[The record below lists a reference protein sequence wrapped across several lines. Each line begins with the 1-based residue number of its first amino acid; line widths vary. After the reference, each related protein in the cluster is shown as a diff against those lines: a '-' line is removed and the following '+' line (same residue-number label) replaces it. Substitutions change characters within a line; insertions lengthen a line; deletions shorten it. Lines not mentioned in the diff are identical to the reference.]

1 MKSRR
6 AISLALAAVFFGTIF
21 LRAADDP
28 FSWPPITAQ
37 QKPWAFN
44 WWMGS
49 AVDKTNLTHELERYA
64 AAGLGGIHII
74 PIYGAKG
81 FEDKYINY
89 LSPQWMEMMGW
100 AVSEAH
106 RLGMG
111 VDMTTGSGWCFG
123 GPQVT
128 DEDANA
134 SVVVKTFGLKAGEK
148 LTQKFIKASTQAL
161 VAYGP
166 DGKVIELTEKISADG
181 EVDWIAPSSPVG
193 RASRLSAPEG
203 VSPSN
208 SVASSNLGRD
218 DLANAGGTPTPLAW
232 TIYAISQKPSGQ
244 KVKRP
249 GPGGEGWMLN
259 LIYPHAMD
267 DFLKP
272 YTAAFANYTGPKP
285 RAQYHDSYEYK
296 SDWSPDFFA
305 QFEKRRGYRLQTELP
320 ALFGS
325 GDASSPGSAT
335 RASQPPSDHRA
346 RVLCD
351 YRQTVS
357 EIMADSLKKW
367 VDWSHEH
374 GFITRDQAHGSP
386 GNWLDLYATADIP
399 ETEMFHTDKNKLIS
413 KFASSA
419 AHVTGKRLVSA
430 ETGTWIEEHFTEKLS
445 DVKYLFDDM
454 FLSGINHMFYHG
466 CIYSPDEAP
475 WPGWHFYA
483 SLEMNPRNSIW
494 RDVPA
499 LNAYAARCQAILQSG
514 QPDNDILLYYN
525 AADFWM
531 QPGDKLLPQL
541 TVHARD
547 WFEGQPIGKVAKEL
561 WDKGYA
567 FDYVS
572 DAQLKT
578 AKVVREKFPTHDG
591 SLYEKG
597 IIQMS
602 GGKYKVIIVPEC
614 KFIPLE
620 TFRELLALAESGVTV
635 IFDKN
640 LPMDISGA
648 ADLES
653 KRTEFKTLTSKL
665 IPDWNMDHNERYGH
679 YHIGKGFVFSVMS
692 YPEGNSLDYQDELAC
707 ETLVESNL
715 SFARRSFDGGWN
727 YFIANRN
734 ATNFDGWV
742 TLGRHA
748 TSVVVLDPMT
758 GNVGAA
764 MSRQSSQRVSWA
776 KENFVSP
783 IEIHLQLKAGES
795 VILRAFAHPVVGW
808 DLPGWNYWQTNGQPV
823 EITGD
828 WKVKFLTGGPTL
840 PADFSTAKLT
850 SWTTFPDTN
859 CQAFGGT
866 AKYETTFDAPQSG
879 GDASSPN
886 GAGDATVAS
895 SKKTP
900 SDEGVAAT
908 LMRRGVASTF
918 YLDLGDVRQSARVRL
933 NGKDY
938 GTLITPPFR
947 VAVDNLKPTGNTLE
961 VEVTSVD
968 ANRIRDLDRRGV
980 KWKNFRDINIVNL
993 NYKPFDASD
1002 WPLTD
1007 CGLLGPVTLTLV
1019 TAEK

>member
-1 MKSRR
+1 MRLHPR
-6 AISLALAAVFFGTIF
+6 IGVCCVALAAVLLADVFSA
-21 LRAADDP
+21 RAADDP
-28 FSWPPITAQ
+28 FAWPPITSQ
-37 QKPWAFN
+37 TKPWAFN

-49 AVDKTNLTHELERYA
+49 AVDKTNLTKELERYA

-81 FEDKYINY
+81 FEDKYITY

-100 AVSEAH
+100 AVSEAK

-134 SVVVKTFGLKAGEK
+134 NVVWKTYTLKAGEK
-148 LTQKFIKASTQAL
+148 LTQKFNKASTQAL

-166 DGKVIELTEKISADG
+166 DGTVIELTDKISADG
-181 EVDWIAPSSPVG
+181 EVDWSAPNSPVG
-193 RASRLSAPEG
+193 QASRLSAPED

-218 DLANAGGTPTPLAW
+218 ALAKAGGTPAPLAW
-232 TIYAISQKPSGQ
+232 TVYAISQKPSGQ

-259 LIYPHAMD
+259 LIYPPAMD

-272 YTAAFANYTGPKP
+272 YTAAFAAYTGPKP
-285 RAQYHDSYEYK
+285 RAQYHDSYEYR
-296 SDWSPDFFA
+296 SDWSPNFFA
-305 QFEKRRGYRLQTELP
+305 EFEKRRGYRLQTELP
-320 ALFGS
+320 ALFGG
-325 GDASSPGSAT
+325 GDAPSPKGASAAPSPGSAT

-357 EIMADSLKKW
+357 EIMAEESLPKW
-367 VDWSHEH
+367 VNWSHEH
-374 GFITRDQAHGSP
+374 GFLTRNQAHGSP

-399 ETEMFHTDKNKLIS
+399 ETEMFHTDRNKLIS

-419 AHVTGKRLVSA
+419 AHVTGKPLVSS
-430 ETGTWIEEHFTEKLS
+430 ETGTWLEEHFTEKLS

-454 FLSGINHMFYHG
+454 FLSGINHLFYHG
-466 CIYSPDEAP
+466 CIYSPDEAG

-494 RDVPA
+494 RDAPA

-531 QPGDKLLPQL
+531 QPGDKLLSQL

-547 WFEGQPIGKVAKEL
+547 WFEGQPIGRTAKEL

-578 AKVVREKFPTHDG
+578 AKVADG
-591 SLYEKG
+591 K
-597 IIQMS
+597 IQMP
-602 GGKYKVIIVPEC
+602 GGKYNVIVVPEC

-620 TFRELLALAESGVTV
+620 TFKQLLASATNGATVFFEKQLPTDVSGL
-635 IFDKN
+635 K
-640 LPMDISGA
+640 
-648 ADLES
+648 DLES
-653 KRTEFKTLTSKL
+653 QRIEFKALTCQLVFHQSNSTKPTFETAYL
-665 IPDWNMDHNERYGH
+665 
-679 YHIGKGFVFSVMS
+679 GKGKIQRGGVSFLLGI
-692 YPEGNSLDYQDELAC
+692 PEFMTAGDK
-707 ETLVESNL
+707 L
-715 SFARRSFDGGWN
+715 SFVRRSFDGGYN
-727 YFIANRN
+727 YFIVNRN
-734 ATNFDGWV
+734 ETNYDGWIF
-742 TLGRHA
+742 LGRQA
-748 TSVVVLDPMT
+748 KSFVLLDPMT
-758 GNVGAA
+758 GKSGVATNA
-764 MSRQSSQRVSWA
+764 QRASHL
-776 KENFVSP
+776 P
-783 IEIHLQLKAGES
+783 IVHIQLAAGES
-795 VILRAFAHPVVGW
+795 VILRAFADKKVEGPA
-808 DLPGWNYWQTNGQPV
+808 WNYWQPQTPDAKPQTLPGPWN
-823 EITGD
+823 
-828 WKVKFLTGGPTL
+828 VKFILGGPTL
-840 PADFSTAKLT
+840 PADFQTAQLA

-859 CQAFGGT
+859 TQAFAGT
-866 AKYETTFDAPQSG
+866 AKYETTFDAPAG
-879 GDASSPN
+879 GSDAL
-886 GAGDATVAS
+886 VAS
-895 SKKTP
+895 QQIQNEASGKT

-908 LMRRGVASTF
+908 QLRRGVAATYS
-918 YLDLGDVRQSARVRL
+918 LDLGDVRQSARVRV

-947 VAVDNLKPTGNTLE
+947 VVVDNLKPIGNALE
-961 VEVTSVD
+961 VEVTSVA

-980 KWKNFRDINIVNL
+980 PWKTFRDINIVNID
-993 NYKPFDASD
+993 YKPFDASR

-1007 CGLLGPVTLTLV
+1007 CGLLGPVTLTPV
-1019 TAEK
+1019 SDGK

>member
-1 MKSRR
+1 MTLHPR
-6 AISLALAAVFFGTIF
+6 IDVCCLALFTALVTGNFSA
-21 LRAADDP
+21 RAADDP
-28 FSWPPITAQ
+28 FAWPPITAQ

-49 AVDKTNLTHELERYA
+49 AVDKTNLTKELERYA

-100 AVSEAH
+100 AVSEAR
-106 RLGMG
+106 RLGMDC
-111 VDMTTGSGWCFG
+111 DMTTGSGWCFG

-134 SVVVKTFGLKAGEK
+134 NVVVRIARAQHGKPLPIGGDEISKA
-148 LTQKFIKASTQAL
+148 QAI
-161 VAYGP
+161 VA
-166 DGKVIELTEKISADG
+166 VFADG
-181 EVDWIAPSSPVG
+181 SSKDLTGPLKNPLIDWYW
-193 RASRLSAPEG
+193 
-203 VSPSN
+203 
-208 SVASSNLGRD
+208 
-218 DLANAGGTPTPLAW
+218 TPPTNGCD
-232 TIYAISQKPSGQ
+232 IYIISQKPSGQ

-267 DFLKP
+267 SFLKP
-272 YTAAFANYTGPKP
+272 YTAAFVAYTGPKP

-305 QFEKRRGYRLQTELP
+305 QFEKRRGYKLQNELP
-320 ALFGS
+320 ALFGTNNDEHS
-325 GDASSPGSAT
+325 
-335 RASQPPSDHRA
+335 A

-367 VDWSHEH
+367 VNWSHER
-374 GFITRDQAHGSP
+374 GFITRNQAHGSP

-399 ETEMFHTDKNKLIS
+399 ETEMFHTDRNKLIS

-419 AHVTGKRLVSA
+419 AHVTGKPLVSA

-454 FLSGINHMFYHG
+454 FLSGVNHMFYHG

-494 RDVPA
+494 RDAPA

-547 WFEGQPIGKVAKEL
+547 WFEGQPIGKTAEEL
-561 WDKGYA
+561 WERGYS

-578 AKVVREKFPTHDG
+578 AKFVDG
-591 SLYEKG
+591 K
-597 IIQMS
+597 IQMP
-602 GGKYKVIIVPEC
+602 GGKYQVIVVPEC
-614 KFIPLE
+614 KYIPLE
-620 TFRELLALAESGVTV
+620 TFKQLLALATNGATV
-635 IFDKN
+635 IFEDKYTKQGALVLFDKQ
-640 LPMDISGA
+640 LPTDVSGLK
-648 ADLES
+648 DLKS
-653 KRTEFKTLTSKL
+653 QQAEFKKLTAGLDFQPYEPFFGRMWQAKV
-665 IPDWNMDHNERYGH
+665 
-679 YHIGKGFVFSVMS
+679 GKGIFACSHLVTDMWPFEKFTRETFAFRDM
-692 YPEGNSLDYQDELAC
+692 DYI
-707 ETLVESNL
+707 
-715 SFARRSFDGGWN
+715 RRSFDGGWN
-727 YFIANRN
+727 YFIVNQGEKDFN
-734 ATNFDGWV
+734 GWV
-742 TLGRHA
+742 WLA
-748 TSVVVLDPMT
+748 KPAKSVVILDPTT
-758 GNVGAA
+758 GNSGLAK
-764 MSRQSSQRVSWA
+764 SQL
-776 KENFVSP
+776 VSP
-783 IEIHLQLKAGES
+783 GTKVWAHLAAGES
-795 VILRAFAHPVVGW
+795 VILRAFTDKKVEGPA
-808 DLPGWNYWQTNGQPV
+808 WNYWQPNGQPV
-823 EITGD
+823 EITGQ
-828 WKVKFLTGGPTL
+828 WNVKFISGGPTL
-840 PADFSTAKLT
+840 PADLSTAKLA

-866 AKYETTFDAPQSG
+866 AKYESTFDAPKSG
-879 GDASSPN
+879 SDASSHYELN
-886 GAGDATVAS
+886 LGNVA
-895 SKKTP
+895 
-900 SDEGVAAT
+900 
-908 LMRRGVASTF
+908 
-918 YLDLGDVRQSARVRL
+918 QSARVRV

-938 GTLITPPFR
+938 GTLLTPPFR
-947 VAVDNLKPTGNTLE
+947 VVVDNLKPTGNTLE

-980 KWKNFRDINIVNL
+980 KWKTFRDINIVNL

-1007 CGLLGPVTLTLV
+1007 CGLLGPVTLTPV
-1019 TAEK
+1019 TAK